1 MSNILTI
8 GEIFYII
15 FLSIARNVLYI
26 KCFLP
31 FARNSGIG
39 RVTFLLRLFS
49 WTCLLLVCDN
59 YFRER
64 ATVLATN
71 SVVESIQLKKCSLYM
86 FLWWEKSEQKDN
98 SDSWDKVGQLLRW
111 DEYIAYIA
119 CFIMLTIPSY

>member
-71 SVVESIQLKKCSLYM
+71 SVVESIQLKKKPVH
-86 FLWWEKSEQKDN
+86 F
-98 SDSWDKVGQLLRW
+98 
-111 DEYIAYIA
+111 I
-119 CFIMLTIPSY
+119 CFFDGRNQSKKTTVILEIKWGSY